1 MKTTIQLTL
10 RRLHVVIKD
19 QRTGEVSNDTITFDR
34 RTLNAAGL
42 VGQSSAEL
50 IYRHYNR
57 QGYKVLDV
65 GEADKLNVSV
75 DLSELADAAGEV

>member
-1 MKTTIQLTL
+1 MKTTIKIPL
-10 RRLHVVIKD
+10 RRFHVVVKD

-65 GEADKLNVSV
+65 GGADKLNVSV
-75 DLSELADAAGEV
+75 DLSELADMAGEG

>member
-1 MKTTIQLTL
+1 MKTTTELTL
-10 RRLHVVIKD
+10 RRFHVVVED
-19 QRTGEVSNDTITFDR
+19 TRTGEGFNDTITFDR

-57 QGYKVLDV
+57 QGFKVLDI
-65 GEADKLNVSV
+65 GKTDKLNVTL
-75 DLSELADAAGEV
+75 DLSELADAVGEV

>member
-10 RRLHVVIKD
+10 RRFHVVIKD

-75 DLSELADAAGEV
+75 DLSELADMAGEG

>member
-1 MKTTIQLTL
+1 MKTTIRLTL
-10 RRLHVVIKD
+10 RRFHVVIKD

-75 DLSELADAAGEV
+75 DLSELADMAGEG

>member
-10 RRLHVVIKD
+10 RRFHVVIKD

-75 DLSELADAAGEV
+75 DLSELAEMAGEG

>member
-10 RRLHVVIKD
+10 RRFHVVIKD

>member
-10 RRLHVVIKD
+10 RRFHVVIKD

-42 VGQSSAEL
+42 VGQSSTEL

-75 DLSELADAAGEV
+75 DLSELADMAGEG

>member
-10 RRLHVVIKD
+10 RRFHVVIKD

-65 GEADKLNVSV
+65 GEADRVKVILNLEKLVNM
-75 DLSELADAAGEV
+75 AGEG

>member
-1 MKTTIQLTL
+1 MKTTTELTL
-10 RRLHVVIKD
+10 RRFHVVVED
-19 QRTGEVSNDTITFDR
+19 MRTGKVSNDTITFDR

-42 VGQSSAEL
+42 VGQSSTEL

-75 DLSELADAAGEV
+75 DLSELADMAGEG